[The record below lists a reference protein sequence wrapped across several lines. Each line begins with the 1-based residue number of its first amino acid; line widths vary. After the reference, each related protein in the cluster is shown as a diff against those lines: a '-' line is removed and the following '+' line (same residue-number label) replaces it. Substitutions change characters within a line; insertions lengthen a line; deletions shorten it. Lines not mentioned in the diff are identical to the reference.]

1 MEINVVDMGT
11 ETDNPYLSDFEMNK
25 AKKMK

>member
-1 MEINVVDMGT
+1 MEITCVDMGT
-11 ETDNPYLSDFEMNK
+11 ETDNPYLSDSEMNR

>member
-11 ETDNPYLSDFEMNK
+11 ETDNPYLSDSEMNK